1 MQRSGHTAQ
10 RSFSDS
16 GLPAKRSVLI
26 ALSGGIDSTAAA
38 LMLLEQGYE
47 LVGCTFT
54 TRYTSPA
61 SVEAARSVAARL
73 GIEHHIIDYS
83 QRFEDTIIQYFI
95 GEYQAGR
102 TPNPCVLCNREIKF
116 GALVE
121 EADRLGCALIAT
133 GHYARISSLPA
144 EGGLSAQRSV
154 SDSGLPAS
162 AVGKSVACA
171 KDLSKDQS
179 YFLWQIDPGVLDR
192 VLFPLGDYTKL
203 QVREYLASK
212 GFELLSK
219 QGESQDICFIKDD
232 YRAFLR
238 ERLGEDYK
246 EYMSFTIGQRK
257 GLGVALGYPAFVT
270 GIGSRGVECR
280 GVGVEHPLV
289 PGVFLG
295 HHNDLYTDTV
305 TLRDVIF
312 RGDPSAPVMAKI
324 RYRSPAVAAVLQRS
338 GLSAEG
344 GLSAQR
350 SASDSGRL
358 SFTQPI
364 WAATP
369 GQSCVFYQNDL
380 VVGGGIIC

>member
-1 MQRSGHTAQ
+1 MTR
-10 RSFSDS
+10 
-16 GLPAKRSVLI
+16 VLL
-26 ALSGGIDSTAAA
+26 AMSGGIDSTAAA

-73 GIEHHIIDYS
+73 GIEHHIIDHS
-83 QRFEDTIIQYFI
+83 QRFENTIIQYFI

-133 GHYARISSLPA
+133 GHYAR
-144 EGGLSAQRSV
+144 LSASQPLSP
-154 SDSGLPAS
+154 SAS
-162 AVGKSVACA
+162 QPFVTKAV
-171 KDLSKDQS
+171 DESKDQS
-179 YFLWQIDPGVLDR
+179 YFLWQVEPSVLDR
-192 VLFPLGDYTKL
+192 VIFPLGDYTKL

-246 EYMSFTIGQRK
+246 DYMSFTIGQRK

-270 GIGSRGVECR
+270 NIN
-280 GVGVEHPLV
+280 PLV
-289 PGVFLG
+289 LG
-295 HHNDLYTDTV
+295 RHDDLYTDTV

-344 GLSAQR
+344 GLTAKR
-350 SASDSGRL
+350 SFSDSGRL

>member
-1 MQRSGHTAQ
+1 MQRSGHTAK

-16 GLPAKRSVLI
+16 GPSVLI

-38 LMLLEQGYE
+38 LMLLDQGYH
-47 LVGCTFT
+47 LIGCTFT
-54 TRYTSPA
+54 TRYTQPS
-61 SVEAARSVAARL
+61 SIEAAQRVAVQL
-73 GIEHHIIDYS
+73 GIEHHVIDYS
-83 QRFEDTIIQYFI
+83 QIFEDTIIDYFVS
-95 GEYQAGR
+95 EYQAGR

-116 GALVE
+116 GALVK
-121 EADRLGCALIAT
+121 EADRLGCDLIAT
-133 GHYARISSLPA
+133 GHYARLSNSSLHHSA
-144 EGGLSAQRSV
+144 ERFNSSFIRAAA
-154 SDSGLPAS
+154 DA
-162 AVGKSVACA
+162 A
-171 KDLSKDQS
+171 KDQS
-179 YFLWQIDPGVLDR
+179 YFLWQLSPSVLER
-192 VLFPLGDYTKL
+192 VLFPLGDYTKAE
-203 QVREYLASK
+203 VREYLASK
-212 GFELLSK
+212 GFEALSK

-238 ERLGEDYK
+238 ERIGDNYK

-270 GIGSRGVECR
+270 AIGGR
-280 GVGVEHPLV
+280 GVGAWCPRQTGKPYLGKGQEHPLV

-295 HHNDLYTDTV
+295 HHDDLYTDTV

-344 GLSAQR
+344 GLPAKR

-369 GQSCVFYQNDL
+369 GQSCVFYQNNF

>member
-1 MQRSGHTAQ
+1 
-10 RSFSDS
+10 
-16 GLPAKRSVLI
+16 
-26 ALSGGIDSTAAA
+26 
-38 LMLLEQGYE
+38 MLLEQGYE

-133 GHYARISSLPA
+133 GHYARLSNSSLHHSA
-144 EGGLSAQRSV
+144 ERFNSSFIRAAA
-154 SDSGLPAS
+154 DA
-162 AVGKSVACA
+162 A
-171 KDLSKDQS
+171 KDQS
-179 YFLWQIDPGVLDR
+179 YFLWQIEPGVLDR

-246 EYMSFTIGQRK
+246 DYMSFTIGQRK

-270 GIGSRGVECR
+270 NIGSRGVECR
-280 GVGVEHPLV
+280 GVGVKHPLV

-295 HHNDLYTDTV
+295 RHDDLYTDTV

-324 RYRSPAVAAVLQRS
+324 RYRSAAVEATFNSPL
-338 GLSAEG
+338 
-344 GLSAQR
+344 AQR
-350 SASDSGRL
+350 ASTTLNSKL
-358 SFTQPI
+358 YTLHFAAPI

>member
-1 MQRSGHTAQ
+1 MTQSSIFNSQSSIASR
-10 RSFSDS
+10 R
-16 GLPAKRSVLI
+16 VLL
-26 ALSGGIDSTAAA
+26 AMSGGIDSTAAA

-83 QRFEDTIIQYFI
+83 QRFEDTIIRYFI

-133 GHYARISSLPA
+133 GHYARLTA
-144 EGGLSAQRSV
+144 KRSY
-154 SDSGLPAS
+154 SDSGLS
-162 AVGKSVACA
+162 AEGGPTAQRSFKSVACA

-179 YFLWQIDPGVLDR
+179 YFLWQIDPGILDR

-246 EYMSFTIGQRK
+246 DYMSFTIGQRK
-257 GLGVALGYPAFVT
+257 GLGVALGYPAFVM
-270 GIGSRGVECR
+270 GIN
-280 GVGVEHPLV
+280 PLV
-289 PGVFLG
+289 LG
-295 HHNDLYTDTV
+295 HHDDLYTDTV

-324 RYRSPAVAAVLQRS
+324 RYRSPAVAAILQRS
-338 GLSAEG
+338 DPTAQRSYSEAILQRSDPT
-344 GLSAQR
+344 AQR

>member
-1 MQRSGHTAQ
+1 MTR
-10 RSFSDS
+10 
-16 GLPAKRSVLI
+16 VLL
-26 ALSGGIDSTAAA
+26 AMSGGIDSTAAA

-61 SVEAARSVAARL
+61 SVEAARSAAARL

-83 QRFEDTIIQYFI
+83 QRFEDTIIRYFI

-133 GHYARISSLPA
+133 GHYARLSNSSLHH
-144 EGGLSAQRSV
+144 SAQRFNS
-154 SDSGLPAS
+154 SFIRAAADA
-162 AVGKSVACA
+162 A
-171 KDLSKDQS
+171 KDQS

-192 VLFPLGDYTKL
+192 VLFPLGDYTKV

-219 QGESQDICFIKDD
+219 HGESQDICFIKDD

-246 EYMSFTIGQRK
+246 DYMSFTIGQRK

-324 RYRSPAVAAVLQRS
+324 RYRSPAVAAVFNSSLHH
-338 GLSAEG
+338 SAERFNSS
-344 GLSAQR
+344 LSLR
-350 SASDSGRL
+350 FS
-358 SFTQPI
+358 TQV